1 MVVAASR
8 ATPPRTTDRGI
19 ALVVV
24 LWAVVLLGIMAQAF
38 VAEIRTETKL
48 TRNLVDDSAAKAL
61 ADGGVYIAIGRLS
74 EEQALLNADGGSLPP
89 SWQTA
94 DGLVDIAVQ
103 DEDGKIDLNTASDE
117 LLSTLFKSVGL
128 DEDAAKAMTDKI
140 ADWKDRDNLRRL
152 HGAEDDAYGAAGLP
166 YGAKDKRFDEV
177 DELRLVLGM
186 TPALYASI
194 APALTTYNGTAGVDP
209 EAAAPAVLQAL
220 LPGRTAAIDDILA
233 ARQTQDAAAYE
244 AALERAGFQ
253 QTFISRSSRSV
264 FTVRAVARTPDGGT
278 FVREAVVRLGGRSR
292 QPYEFLA
299 WRRGGR

>member
-1 MVVAASR
+1 VAVSR
-8 ATPPRTTDRGI
+8 AAAPRTTDRGI
-19 ALVVV
+19 ALVIV

-61 ADGGVYIAIGRLS
+61 ADGGVYAAIGRLS
-74 EEQALLNADGGSLPP
+74 EEQALPNAGSGSLPP

-94 DGLVDIAVQ
+94 DGLVEIAVQ
-103 DEDGKIDLNTASDE
+103 DEDGKIDLNTAGDE
-117 LLSTLFKSVGL
+117 LLSTLFRSVGL

-166 YGAKDKRFDEV
+166 YGAKDKRFDDV

-209 EAAAPAVLQAL
+209 EAAPPAVLQAL
-220 LPGRTAAIDDILA
+220 LPGRAAAIDDILA
-233 ARQTQDAAAYE
+233 ARQAQDTAAYE

-264 FTVRAVARTPDGGT
+264 FTVRAIARTPGGGT

-292 QPYEFLA
+292 KPYEILA
-299 WRRGGR
+299 WRRAGR